1 MKFYIFFVI
10 FICMQVKEMMSR
22 PHIIEK
28 DINLVDA
35 AKIMSQK
42 RIGSLIFVFRNKAKG
57 IITESDLVK
66 NFGKHKRISSIMSKN
81 IISIAPEETVD
92 EALRIMNENKIKRLP
107 VVDGNKRLVGL
118 ITLIDIAANVD
129 KLDGE
134 FFFN

>member
-10 FICMQVKEMMSR
+10 FICMQVKEMMSQ
-22 PHIIEK
+22 PHVIEK
-28 DINLVDA
+28 DVRLVDA

-66 NFGKHKRISSIMSKN
+66 SFGKHRRISSIMSKN

-92 EALRIMNENKIKRLP
+92 EALRMMSENKIKRLP
-107 VVDGNKRLVGL
+107 VVDSNKRLVGL
-118 ITLIDIAANVD
+118 ITLVDIAANVD

-134 FFFN
+134 FFFS